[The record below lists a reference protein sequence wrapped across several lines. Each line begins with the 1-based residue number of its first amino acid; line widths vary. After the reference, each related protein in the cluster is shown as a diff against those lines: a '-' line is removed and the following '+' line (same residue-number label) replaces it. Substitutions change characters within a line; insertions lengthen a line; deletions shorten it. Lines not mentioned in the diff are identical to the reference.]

1 MLQLSIGDEAGVNTR
16 SDVSELSWGR
26 EQREPLLSL
35 LWSFQWSDNHKN
47 EQENF
52 ETTTQAFGASV
63 LHVIFSYSD
72 EIEMAD

>member
-1 MLQLSIGDEAGVNTR
+1 MLQLSSDEAGSTPGVLW
-16 SDVSELSWGR
+16 VSSAEGESR
-26 EQREPLLSL
+26 EREPLLSL

-47 EQENF
+47 EQDNF
-52 ETTTQAFGASV
+52 ETKTQAFGASV